1 VKGIGPATIGYFAWG
16 CFRYFC
22 FLVPKASGSLSLAG
36 YDVLISLA
44 MAAIAAWGI
53 AGMAARKP
61 SR

>member
-1 VKGIGPATIGYFAWG
+1 MGLFSIFLFSGPE
-16 CFRYFC
+16 
-22 FLVPKASGSLSLAG
+22 SLRQPVVAG